1 MEAEMAKDAIDEK
14 RHEEF
19 SGPVAVLFGGTSAER
34 EVSLKSGEA
43 ILQALLA
50 QSIDARAIDTQD
62 QSWQQRLTSDCKHCF
77 IALHG
82 GDGEDGTIQAL
93 LESMDISYTG
103 SGVAASALA
112 MDKVKCKQ
120 LWKTIGLP
128 TPEFIE
134 LSDGS
139 DWTAIIAQLGKVF
152 VKPVRE
158 GSSIGMA
165 IAESADEL
173 EVAYKKAKCYDPQ
186 VIAEQLIEGA
196 EFTVAIL
203 GDRAL
208 PAIRLETDSLFYD
221 YEAKYISDDT
231 RYICPCGLSSEQESL
246 LQEIAL
252 SAFSSVGCSGWG
264 RVDVMQDDKGNF
276 YLLEVNTVPGMT
288 SHSLVPM
295 AAKAVAMSFE
305 ELVLDIFKRSIAA

>member
-1 MEAEMAKDAIDEK
+1 MEAEKAKDAVDND
-14 RHEEF
+14 RTQSF
-19 SGPVAVLFGGTSAER
+19 PGPVAVLFGGTSAER
-34 EVSLKSGEA
+34 EVSLQSGEA

-50 QSIDARAIDTQD
+50 QSIDARAIDTRD
-62 QSWQQRLTSDCKHCF
+62 ENWQQRLPSDCEHCF

-93 LESMDISYTG
+93 LESMGISYTG

-112 MDKVKCKQ
+112 MDKVKCKH
-120 LWKTIGLP
+120 LWKTVGLP
-128 TPEFIE
+128 TPEFAE
-134 LSDGS
+134 LSDDS
-139 DWTAIIAQLGKVF
+139 DWGAIVAKLGKVF

-158 GSSIGMA
+158 GSSIGMG

-173 EVAYKKAKCYDPQ
+173 AAAYEKAKRYDSQ
-186 VIAEQLIEGA
+186 VMAEQLIVGA

-208 PAIRLETDSLFYD
+208 PPIRLETDSLFYD

-231 RYICPCGLSSEQESL
+231 RYICPCGLALEQQSL

-264 RVDVMQDDKGNF
+264 RVDLMQDDKGNF

-295 AAKAVAMSFE
+295 AAKAIDMSFD